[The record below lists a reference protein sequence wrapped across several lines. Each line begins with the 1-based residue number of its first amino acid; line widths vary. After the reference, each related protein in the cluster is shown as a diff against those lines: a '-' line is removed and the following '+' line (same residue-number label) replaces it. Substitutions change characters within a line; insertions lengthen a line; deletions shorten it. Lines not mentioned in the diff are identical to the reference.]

1 VDCAEIRSSFMRGA
15 VPDGRA
21 VSEHLEGC
29 PACREL
35 FAEDAGL
42 GRALASA
49 DADPSN
55 HADALFA
62 QVRAELASET
72 GLRAHVRSQ
81 STPRRVAL
89 ACSVIVLS
97 AAMTLAFAKRPSF
110 PAESWLH
117 FAATLVAL
125 GLGAVLCIREGLSSL
140 TRPRRTARALAM
152 SSVALG
158 LPAVLAGLAGG
169 ELSSANP
176 AQLVGGAITCFLFGL
191 ATSAPLVV
199 LLWLFDRGQRV
210 TFAVYLPLA
219 AASGLAANLALGLHC
234 ASDEPLHLLLGH
246 ATVGIAWLLAWWTSS
261 RFVGLPS
268 R

>member
-1 VDCAEIRSSFMRGA
+1 MRGA
-15 VPDGRA
+15 VPNGRA

-35 FAEDAGL
+35 FAEDARL
-42 GRALASA
+42 GRALATA
-49 DADPSN
+49 GADPSN

-62 QVRAELASET
+62 QVRAELASDT
-72 GLRAHVRSQ
+72 GLRARVRSQ

-97 AAMTLAFAKRPSF
+97 AAITVAFARRPSF
-110 PAESWLH
+110 PAESH

-169 ELSSANP
+169 ELSSANQ

-219 AASGLAANLALGLHC
+219 AASGLSANLALGLHC

-246 ATVGIAWLLAWWTSS
+246 ATVGVAWLLAWWASS